1 MKEQERQESLNPRSN
16 LTPTLEISNHR
27 LNPTPTLTTLTQSDH
42 DIIRTFLSSV
52 PLGFPL
58 SPGAALAEL
67 TGYAPLSPGLAGLA
81 ERSFHPSP
89 SRYESYSDLP
99 ISFRSRSVNSPLRID
114 SPYRSHTGISSP
126 LRISEQGEFQLY
138 VRICLKVIAQ
148 NSASPHVSRER
159 FLDPSPLNQFCT
171 CISFLIHL

>member
-1 MKEQERQESLNPRSN
+1 MKEHERQDLSN
-16 LTPTLEISNHR
+16 YR

-52 PLGFPL
+52 PAGFPL

-67 TGYAPLSPGLAGLA
+67 TGYAPLSPGLVGLA

-89 SRYESYSDLP
+89 CRYEPYGDLP

-114 SPYRSHTGISSP
+114 SPYRPHPGVASP
-126 LRISEQGEFQLY
+126 QRIQEQGNTQPLIQL
-138 VRICLKVIAQ
+138 IIL
-148 NSASPHVSRER
+148 S
-159 FLDPSPLNQFCT
+159 D
-171 CISFLIHL
+171 